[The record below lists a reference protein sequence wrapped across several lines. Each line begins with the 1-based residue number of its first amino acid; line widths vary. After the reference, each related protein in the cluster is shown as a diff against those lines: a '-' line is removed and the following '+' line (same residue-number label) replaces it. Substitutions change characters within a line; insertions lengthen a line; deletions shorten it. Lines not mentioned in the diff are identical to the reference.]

1 LFIWLSSRITCNWL
15 VSTVLFIIPQIL
27 YFGESVVTFG
37 IGNFLK
43 VNLSIVTSTQR
54 IVIELLSFTI
64 FMSYIRR
71 EQK

>member
-1 LFIWLSSRITCNWL
+1 M
-15 VSTVLFIIPQIL
+15 VSTVLYIIPQIL

-37 IGNFLK
+37 IGKFFK
-43 VNLSIVTSTQR
+43 INLTIVTSAQR